1 MAIARRK
8 NQSLSWNEDKYA
20 EGRWLIVGLKRA
32 IASLETEQV
41 GRPIKRQLFEM
52 LFQYSQVHES
62 LSKTD
67 NSQLHETSHL
77 YQQTIS
83 LYHPPQDVIS

>member
-8 NQSLSWNEDKYA
+8 SQSLSWNEDKYA

-41 GRPIKRQLFEM
+41 GRPIKRQLFEI
-52 LFQYSQVHES
+52 FQYSQVHRVTE
-62 LSKTD
+62 
-67 NSQLHETSHL
+67 
-77 YQQTIS
+77 QT
-83 LYHPPQDVIS
+83 